1 MHDTN
6 FSLGNIVIKSVDGTE
21 QTIENVKMMPLIEE
35 VENLDNLNEFKNSSN
50 EGITLSLETT
60 NISRKRFIKLLMA
73 RGIARNGAKDIADYV
88 FKKYG
93 FYNSFM
99 LLTI

>member
-35 VENLDNLNEFKNSSN
+35 VEDLDNLNEFKNSLN

-93 FYNSFM
+93 FYNELM

>member
-35 VENLDNLNEFKNSSN
+35 VEDLDNLNEFKNSLN

-93 FYNSFM
+93 CYNSFM
-99 LLTI
+99 LLTM

>member
-35 VENLDNLNEFKNSSN
+35 VEDLDNLNEFKNSLN

-93 FYNSFM
+93 CYNEFM

>member
-35 VENLDNLNEFKNSSN
+35 VEDLDNLNEFKNSLN

-93 FYNSFM
+93 FYNELM
-99 LLTI
+99 LLTM

>member
-35 VENLDNLNEFKNSSN
+35 VEDLDNLNEFKNSLN
-50 EGITLSLETT
+50 EGITLSLETA

-93 FYNSFM
+93 FYNELM
-99 LLTI
+99 LLTM